1 MMMSKPPP
9 LPPESGARGY
19 RLAAG
24 ANWWRH
30 GLFLVGMPVELRESI
45 TVKKPYLT
53 YGLSL
58 VILLCTCPFWADERL
73 WMPLVFNPTAQGL
86 DYLTG
91 AFGYALLHGDVLHL
105 IGNLY
110 FLLIF
115 GNNVECHFGRRRMLG
130 LFFAASLCGAMLHGL
145 AGPTPLIGASGGV
158 FGILVF
164 YALQFPHARILWLP
178 FGWMVNVAM
187 LVFGRPLLARGISVR
202 IYLAGY
208 LVIQFLLLYDQLFL
222 SGNISALAHLGG
234 GFAGALVWWAWRK
247 KWLP

>member
-1 MMMSKPPP
+1 MATPPP

-19 RLAAG
+19 RLAG

-58 VILLCTCPFWADERL
+58 VILLFSCLFWADSKPWL
-73 WMPLVFNPTAQGL
+73 PLVFDPEAQGL
-86 DYLTG
+86 NYWIG
-91 AFGYALLHGDVLHL
+91 AFGYALLHGDIFHL
-105 IGNLY
+105 LGNLY

-115 GNNVECHFGRRRMLG
+115 GNNVECNFGRRRMLG
-130 LFFAASLCGAMLHGL
+130 LFIAASVCGAILHGL
-145 AGPTPLIGASGGV
+145 AGPSLLIGASGGV

-178 FGWMVNVAM
+178 FGWLVNAAM
-187 LVFGRPLLARGISVR
+187 LIFGRPLLAIGLSVR
-202 IYLAGY
+202 IYLIGY
-208 LVIQFLLLYDQLFL
+208 LIIQFLLLHDQLFY

-234 GFAGALVWWAWRK
+234 GLSGAIIWWAWRM